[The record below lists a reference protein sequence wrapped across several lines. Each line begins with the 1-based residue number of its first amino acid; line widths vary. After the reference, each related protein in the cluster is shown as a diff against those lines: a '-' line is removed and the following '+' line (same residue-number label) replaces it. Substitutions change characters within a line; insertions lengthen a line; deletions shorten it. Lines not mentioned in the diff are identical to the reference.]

1 MGHYVIRVKGELSR
15 DLTDAF
21 PSMTADPEPAQTVL
35 HGYLDDQ
42 AALAGILNHLD
53 MLGINIIEVLQVP
66 STHPPDDDP
75 SPTTAQ

>member
-1 MGHYVIRVKGELSR
+1 MGHYVIRVKGTLSR

-21 PSMTADPEPAQTVL
+21 PSMTADTEPPQTVL

-53 MLGINIIEVLQVP
+53 MLGISIVEVLQVP
-66 STHPPDDDP
+66 PP
-75 SPTTAQ
+75 ANGH